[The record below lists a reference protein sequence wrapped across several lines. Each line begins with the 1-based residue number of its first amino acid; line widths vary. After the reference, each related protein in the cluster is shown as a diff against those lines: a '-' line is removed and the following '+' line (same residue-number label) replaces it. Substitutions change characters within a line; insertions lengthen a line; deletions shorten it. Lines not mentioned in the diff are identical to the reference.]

1 VKPGP
6 PTLLLLVACLLW
18 GSFGHAAAQNPKK
31 NDGPDLDT
39 LATQVKKARE
49 ADYASVV
56 AQLEK
61 AAATPQTAQA
71 FFFECVQKLDFK
83 RDLEVPAKFENWKR
97 DFMAQWRGHEL
108 GVVLQMQLQYQALVI
123 RTAVDKT
130 ARPKLV
136 PQWLR
141 FAELIV
147 DHAKDASYGAAF
159 LAQPVNA
166 SIFNKALK
174 LQQLG
179 GAEGFSVGALD
190 IGRIFD
196 THIHPYVKKE
206 NRASAW
212 QRHIELQTKFAETI
226 LLATELDD
234 FDTFE
239 LPRLEWRAI
248 VDVKLADGGK
258 DPAAMKEAMTF
269 IQQHLHHPDAMQW
282 VEALRTFTKGKE
294 KEQ

>member
-1 VKPGP
+1 MAGGMLCAQPEPDAKGAD
-6 PTLLLLVACLLW
+6 LDAL
-18 GSFGHAAAQNPKK
+18 AAQ
-31 NDGPDLDT
+31 
-39 LATQVKKARE
+39 VSKARE

-61 AAATPQTAQA
+61 ASATPQTAQA

-108 GVVLQMQLQYQALVI
+108 GVVLQMQLQYQALMI
-123 RTAVDKT
+123 RTAADKA
-130 ARPKLV
+130 ARPGLV

-141 FAELIV
+141 FAEVIV

-174 LQQLG
+174 LQQLA
-179 GAEGFSVGALD
+179 GAEGFGVGALD

-196 THIHPYVKKE
+196 VYIHPYVKKE
-206 NRASAW
+206 SRASAW

-226 LLATELDD
+226 LLATELEDYAN
-234 FDTFE
+234 FE
-239 LPRLEWRAI
+239 LPRLQWRSI
-248 VDVKLADGGK
+248 MDVKFADGNADG
-258 DPAAMKEAMTF
+258 AAVKEAVSF
-269 IQQHLHHPDAMQW
+269 IQQHLHHPDAKQW
-282 VEALRTFTKGKE
+282 VELLRTTTKSKDKE
-294 KEQ
+294 K

>member
-1 VKPGP
+1 MLCAQPEPGAKGAD
-6 PTLLLLVACLLW
+6 LDAL
-18 GSFGHAAAQNPKK
+18 AAQ
-31 NDGPDLDT
+31 
-39 LATQVKKARE
+39 VSKARE

-61 AAATPQTAQA
+61 ASATPQTAQA

-108 GVVLQMQLQYQALVI
+108 GVVLQMQLQYQALMI
-123 RTAVDKT
+123 RTAADKA
-130 ARPKLV
+130 ARPGLV

-141 FAELIV
+141 FAEVIV

-174 LQQLG
+174 LQQLA
-179 GAEGFSVGALD
+179 GAEGFGVGALD

-196 THIHPYVKKE
+196 VYIHPYVKKE
-206 NRASAW
+206 SRASAW

-226 LLATELDD
+226 LLATELEDYAN
-234 FDTFE
+234 FE
-239 LPRLEWRAI
+239 LPRLQWRSI
-248 VDVKLADGGK
+248 MDVKFADGNADG
-258 DPAAMKEAMTF
+258 AAVKEAVSF
-269 IQQHLHHPDAMQW
+269 IQQHLHHPDAKQW
-282 VEALRTFTKGKE
+282 VELLRTTTKSKDKE
-294 KEQ
+294 K

>member
-1 VKPGP
+1 
-6 PTLLLLVACLLW
+6 LWLVAGFLGAQPDS
-18 GSFGHAAAQNPKK
+18 GSKGT
-31 NDGPDLDT
+31 DLDS
-39 LATQVKKARE
+39 LAAQVKKARE

-108 GVVLQMQLQYQALVI
+108 GVVLQMQLLYQALVI
-123 RTAVDKT
+123 RTAADKA
-130 ARPKLV
+130 ARPNVV

-141 FAELIV
+141 FAEMIV
-147 DHAKDASYGAAF
+147 DHAKDSSYGAAF

-174 LQQLG
+174 LQQLA

-196 THIHPYVKKE
+196 TYIHPYVKKE

-234 FDTFE
+234 YDTFE

-248 VDVKLADGGK
+248 VDVKFADGSK

-269 IQQHLHHPDAMQW
+269 VQQHLHHPDAKHW
-282 VEALRTFTKGKE
+282 VETLKTFTKGKE

>member
-1 VKPGP
+1 MAGGMLCAQPEPGAKGAD
-6 PTLLLLVACLLW
+6 LDAL
-18 GSFGHAAAQNPKK
+18 AAQ
-31 NDGPDLDT
+31 
-39 LATQVKKARE
+39 VSKARE

-61 AAATPQTAQA
+61 ASATPQTAQA

-108 GVVLQMQLQYQALVI
+108 GVVLQMQLQYQALMI
-123 RTAVDKT
+123 RTAADKA
-130 ARPKLV
+130 ARPGLV

-141 FAELIV
+141 FAEVIV

-174 LQQLG
+174 LQQLA
-179 GAEGFSVGALD
+179 GAEGFGVGALD

-196 THIHPYVKKE
+196 VYIHPYVKKE
-206 NRASAW
+206 SRASAW

-226 LLATELDD
+226 LLATELEDYAN
-234 FDTFE
+234 FE
-239 LPRLEWRAI
+239 LPRLQWRSI
-248 VDVKLADGGK
+248 MDVKFADGNADG
-258 DPAAMKEAMTF
+258 AAVKEAVSF
-269 IQQHLHHPDAMQW
+269 IQQHLHHPDAKQW
-282 VEALRTFTKGKE
+282 VELLRTTTKSKDKE
-294 KEQ
+294 K

>member
-1 VKPGP
+1 MLCAQPEPDAKGAD
-6 PTLLLLVACLLW
+6 LDAL
-18 GSFGHAAAQNPKK
+18 AAQ
-31 NDGPDLDT
+31 
-39 LATQVKKARE
+39 VSKARE

-61 AAATPQTAQA
+61 ASATPQTAQA

-108 GVVLQMQLQYQALVI
+108 GVVLQMQLQYQALMI
-123 RTAVDKT
+123 RTAADKA
-130 ARPKLV
+130 ARPGLV

-141 FAELIV
+141 FAEVIV

-174 LQQLG
+174 LQQLA
-179 GAEGFSVGALD
+179 GAEGFGVGALD

-196 THIHPYVKKE
+196 VYIHPYVKKE
-206 NRASAW
+206 SRASAW

-226 LLATELDD
+226 LLATELEDYAN
-234 FDTFE
+234 FE
-239 LPRLEWRAI
+239 LPRLQWRSI
-248 VDVKLADGGK
+248 MDVKFADGNADG
-258 DPAAMKEAMTF
+258 AAVKEAVSF
-269 IQQHLHHPDAMQW
+269 IQQHLHHPDAKQW
-282 VEALRTFTKGKE
+282 VELLRTTTKSKDKE
-294 KEQ
+294 K

>member
-1 VKPGP
+1 MKPGQ
-6 PTLLLLVACLLW
+6 LLLLLAACLLW
-18 GSFGHAAAQNPKK
+18 GSVDGLRAQSGKK
-31 NDGPDLDT
+31 EDGADLEA
-39 LATQVKKARE
+39 LGEQVNKARE
-49 ADYASVV
+49 ADYTAVV

-61 AAATPQTAQA
+61 AAATPQAAQA

-123 RTAVDKT
+123 RTAADKT

-141 FAELIV
+141 FAEVIV
-147 DHAKDASYGAAF
+147 EHAKDASYGAAF

-174 LQQLG
+174 LQQLAG
-179 GAEGFSVGALD
+179 VDGFNVGALD

-196 THIHPYVKKE
+196 TYIHPYVKKE

-226 LLATELDD
+226 LLTTELED
-234 FDTFE
+234 FGAFE
-239 LPRLEWRAI
+239 LPRLQWRSI
-248 VDVKLADGGK
+248 MEVKFADGGK
-258 DPAAMKEAMTF
+258 DPASVKEAVGF
-269 IQQHLHHPDAMQW
+269 IQRHLHHPDAKRW
-282 VEALRTFTKGKE
+282 VEMLKAATKDKE
-294 KEQ
+294 K